1 MYEISILSGEK
12 ARQIIDTEQVYLAW
26 KSSSAELAGRYAGS
40 MAFKRVAGREYLYRK
55 IGKSWKS
62 LGPRAEQTDM
72 AYTRFH
78 EGRQELRSRTA
89 KLAERLNE
97 LAAVNRAMG
106 LGRMPL
112 IAARIL
118 RAIDSAKLMGSAL
131 DVAGTHC
138 LFAYE
143 RMAGVR
149 IDSQLVATGD
159 VDLLLDTR
167 TNLRMLARR
176 MPEDGWL
183 GLLTGVDRSFR
194 LLAKNG
200 FRAANRDGFFVDLIA
215 PAATNPM
222 KPKRLTREIVENDLI
237 PVEIAG
243 LAWLVSSPKIE
254 VTVLDAR
261 GFPLTMTAPDPR
273 SFALHKMWM
282 SERSDRD
289 PLKRKRDKDQA
300 HLIATLIA
308 SHLPHLRFD
317 DTALQALPL
326 ELRQLSTKLAGEP
339 HSSVISLEPGW

>member
-1 MYEISILSGEK
+1 MYEISVLSGEK
-12 ARQIIDTEQVYLAW
+12 ARQVIDTEQVYLAW
-26 KSSSAELAGRYAGS
+26 KSASAELAGRYAGS
-40 MAFKRVAGREYLYRK
+40 MAFKNVAGRDYLYRK
-55 IGKSWKS
+55 TGKSWKS
-62 LGPRAEQTDM
+62 LGPRTEQTENTF
-72 AYTRFH
+72 TRFH
-78 EGRQELRSRTA
+78 QGRQELRSRTA
-89 KLAERLNE
+89 RLAERLNE
-97 LAAVNRAMG
+97 LAAVNRAMD

-118 RAIDSAKLMGSAL
+118 RALDAAKLMGSAL

-159 VDLLLDTR
+159 LLFDMR
-167 TNLRMLARR
+167 TNLRLLARH
-176 MPEDGWL
+176 MPENGWL

-194 LLAKNG
+194 LLAKGG
-200 FRAANRDGFFVDLIA
+200 FRAVNKDGFFVDLIT

-222 KPKRLTREIVENDLI
+222 KPKRPTKELRENDLTA
-237 PVEIAG
+237 VEIEG
-243 LAWLVSSPKIE
+243 LVWLVSSPKIE

-282 SERSDRD
+282 SERDDRD
-289 PLKRKRDKDQA
+289 PLKRRRDKDQA
-300 HLIATLIA
+300 HLVANLIA

-317 DTALQALPL
+317 ETALQALPL

-339 HSSVISLEPGW
+339 PPASTVLEPDW